1 MKRFGSLVAGFAL
14 VALISGCPSG
24 KDAPKGDGA
33 PKTTDKD
40 KAPADKKVAETPKKG
55 GKVEVLDAKTDAVV
69 KVKVSTDAKQGD
81 VIKALEAHQDKE
93 TCLAGTE
100 EEKREQTW
108 IVGKDG
114 GLANVVVWF
123 EAPAG
128 KKFADAKAEGTAYI
142 DQPHCAFVPHVVVV
156 KPGQKFVVKNSSKVL
171 HNSKITG
178 DASVDNVFNPTIKA
192 GEEAPIDLK
201 SQRDPLDIACSI
213 HPWMGGKIFAPSH
226 PYIAVTNEKGE
237 LTIAN
242 VPSGVELKMVIWH
255 EGKGKTEETVTLKAG
270 DNTFEKKLSK

>member
-1 MKRFGSLVAGFAL
+1 MNRIGSLVAGFAL
-14 VALISGCPSG
+14 VALLSGCPSN
-24 KDAPKGDGA
+24 KDAPKGDST
-33 PKTTDKD
+33 PKGD
-40 KAPADKKVAETPKKG
+40 KAPADKKVVEGKKG
-55 GKVEVLDAKTDAVV
+55 KLEELTAKTDAVV
-69 KVKVSTDAKQGD
+69 KVKVTTDAKLGD
-81 VIKALEAHQDKE
+81 VIKALEAHGDKSV
-93 TCLAGTE
+93 CLAGTE

-108 IVGKDG
+108 IPGKDG

-128 KKFADAKAEGTAYI
+128 KKFADAKVEGTASI

-178 DASVDNVFNPTIKA
+178 DASVDNSFNPTIKA
-192 GEEAPIDLK
+192 GDEAPIDLK

-213 HPWMGGKIFAPSH
+213 HPWMSGKIFAPSH
-226 PYIAVTNEKGE
+226 PYIGVSDDKGE
-237 LTIAN
+237 ITIPN

-270 DNTFEKKLSK
+270 DNSFDKKITK